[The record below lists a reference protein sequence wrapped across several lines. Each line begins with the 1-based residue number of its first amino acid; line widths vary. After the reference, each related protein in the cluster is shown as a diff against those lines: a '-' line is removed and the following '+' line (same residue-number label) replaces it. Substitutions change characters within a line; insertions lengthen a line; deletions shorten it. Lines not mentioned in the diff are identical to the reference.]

1 MKKYLY
7 LFLAGAGLS
16 LLSPGCASSDADA
29 PAAPVIRAERPEIG
43 VPVEGGPCEI
53 GYTLENAGSDA
64 RVSASCTEEWL
75 HDFDASQ
82 AGRVRFTAD
91 PNSDEA
97 ARTGTVTLELAGAQT
112 VRVIVRQS
120 AAGEE
125 PLFRI
130 TCSEPATSQI
140 TVEWVPAQGVGS
152 YFSLVTEKAYFDRF
166 PDDEAYIADD
176 LEYIRKRAELYEVT
190 FEQMLANYLATETRR
205 SRIEGLKPDTEY
217 YAYAYGMTPLGEPTT
232 GIVKSLFRTE
242 AVGRIDCSFT
252 FSVTGR
258 TAFGADVEVSPSD
271 KSCTYFWDCVER
283 KTFDAFGTPD
293 QVIQTNI
300 EYIRQAVEIW
310 QMAGYDYSFSDF
322 LTVGDD
328 SNALGELNPDTEYV
342 LFAFG
347 LDESGVA
354 TTDLRTDAFRTE
366 PFVPTDD
373 CTFTVG
379 FERVAATRMNVTVA
393 PSNPATRYYVG
404 LCDASNLDRYTTDEL
419 AGQFIA
425 QENRNGLDWGGN
437 RYIFTG
443 VRSLDTAADLDLEE
457 LAADTEYAAVVFGI
471 GADGI
476 RTTLAACAR
485 CRTERVPQ
493 SEMTVEITVT
503 NITSLGA
510 VVTFRPSV
518 DDETYFTDCIDYET
532 YAAYDGDDEAFVRSV
547 VAQLGSGID
556 AYLTVGYHRLD
567 AEGYL
572 QPGTAYVAYAF
583 GYSGGVTT
591 PLMKSERFVTE
602 PLSTGSP
609 AEVVITAEVR
619 DGDDFYAADPVKY
632 ASYRGKAVIYAHL
645 EPNAHAVHWYAGAF
659 KDLSGYSDEAMIPV
673 LKAQGRQDARELGN
687 LAEWG
692 GSLTYAAVTT
702 DAQGAYGRLE
712 RKTVRADRSAVTT
725 TKHRPTAV
733 VGAVLCPDV
742 PKKRPVATLLPTAER
757 VSERADP
764 VRPVGFFRDAAGRG
778 VRLASAERSPAHEKR
793 QREVRFR

>member
-1 MKKYLY
+1 MVAAAFHGHGKLVRTAERADEQGDQHRHQCLDAVHELAVIQHCAAGFLGVHD
-7 LFLAGAGLS
+7 LFGLINQQRDKPQGDRHHHGKLMHRQVQLGKGFQQRFNGIRQHNGAG
-16 LLSPGCASSDADA
+16 
-29 PAAPVIRAERPEIG
+29 
-43 VPVEGGPCEI
+43 
-53 GYTLENAGSDA
+53 
-64 RVSASCTEEWL
+64 
-75 HDFDASQ
+75 
-82 AGRVRFTAD
+82 
-91 PNSDEA
+91 
-97 ARTGTVTLELAGAQT
+97 
-112 VRVIVRQS
+112 
-120 AAGEE
+120 
-125 PLFRI
+125 
-130 TCSEPATSQI
+130 
-140 TVEWVPAQGVGS
+140 GVG
-152 YFSLVTEKAYFDRF
+152 
-166 PDDEAYIADD
+166 
-176 LEYIRKRAELYEVT
+176 
-190 FEQMLANYLATETRR
+190 Q
-205 SRIEGLKPDTEY
+205 
-217 YAYAYGMTPLGEPTT
+217 
-232 GIVKSLFRTE
+232 
-242 AVGRIDCSFT
+242 
-252 FSVTGR
+252 
-258 TAFGADVEVSPSD
+258 
-271 KSCTYFWDCVER
+271 
-283 KTFDAFGTPD
+283 
-293 QVIQTNI
+293 Q
-300 EYIRQAVEIW
+300 
-310 QMAGYDYSFSDF
+310 AGYDYSFSDF
-322 LTVGDD
+322 LTIGDD

-476 RTTLAACAR
+476 RTTLVACAR

-591 PLMKSERFVTE
+591 PLMKSGRFVTE

-645 EPNAHAVHWYAGAF
+645 EPNA
-659 KDLSGYSDEAMIPV
+659 K
-673 LKAQGRQDARELGN
+673 LKR
-687 LAEWG
+687 
-692 GSLTYAAVTT
+692 T
-702 DAQGAYGRLE
+702 
-712 RKTVRADRSAVTT
+712 
-725 TKHRPTAV
+725 
-733 VGAVLCPDV
+733 
-742 PKKRPVATLLPTAER
+742 
-757 VSERADP
+757 
-764 VRPVGFFRDAAGRG
+764 
-778 VRLASAERSPAHEKR
+778 
-793 QREVRFR
+793 